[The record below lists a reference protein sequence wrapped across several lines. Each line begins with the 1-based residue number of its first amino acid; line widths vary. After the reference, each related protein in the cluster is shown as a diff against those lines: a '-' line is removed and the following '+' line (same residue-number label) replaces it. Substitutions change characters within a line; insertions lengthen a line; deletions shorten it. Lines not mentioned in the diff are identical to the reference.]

1 MKTLGKCVKKAISR
15 SYNNQ
20 LWEMAIM
27 RILPEDGFFHS
38 ESKWGSLGNKGKIF
52 SGITSQIK

>member
-1 MKTLGKCVKKAISR
+1 MKTLGKGVKRVVSR
-15 SYNNQ
+15 SYKNQ

-38 ESKWGSLGNKGKIF
+38 ESKWDSLGNKGKIS